1 MSAVMKTRDQIDG
14 LSRREFL
21 ARVGALGGLVLIAG
35 AADVVKAEEVK
46 KYGAD
51 SMPHGW
57 SDNPLAFIAIGDDGV
72 VTIVVHR
79 SEMGQ
84 GVRTGMPLIVA
95 DELEADWSKVRVTQ
109 APADEAKF
117 GNQDT
122 DGSRSTRHF
131 FEPMRRCGAA
141 ARTMLEQAAAA
152 GWGVSV
158 SEVQAVNHEV
168 VHRKSGRRLGY
179 GALARAAARLPVPAR
194 ESLRLKDPTRFRYI
208 GKGRT
213 HLADGRDIV
222 VGKAQYGIDTRLDG
236 MLYAV
241 VARSPVLGGKV
252 VRYDDAEALKIPGV
266 VKVLQIQVSVPSAK
280 FHPLN
285 GVNY

>member
-1 MSAVMKTRDQIDG
+1 MSAVMKTPDPSAG

-21 ARVGALGGLVLIAG
+21 ARAGALGSLVLITGVAG
-35 AADVVKAEEVK
+35 VVKAEDAP
-46 KYGAD
+46 KYGVD

-57 SDNPLAFIAIGDDGV
+57 SDNPLAFIAVGEDGI

-109 APADEAKF
+109 APADEVKF

-141 ARTMLEQAAAA
+141 ARTML
-152 GWGVSV
+152 
-158 SEVQAVNHEV
+158 
-168 VHRKSGRRLGY
+168 
-179 GALARAAARLPVPAR
+179 
-194 ESLRLKDPTRFRYI
+194 
-208 GKGRT
+208 
-213 HLADGRDIV
+213 
-222 VGKAQYGIDTRLDG
+222 
-236 MLYAV
+236 
-241 VARSPVLGGKV
+241 
-252 VRYDDAEALKIPGV
+252 
-266 VKVLQIQVSVPSAK
+266 
-280 FHPLN
+280 
-285 GVNY
+285 